1 MANAEG
7 IALNGTCIT
16 WLGHAAFLIETSRGR
31 RLVMD
36 PFLTHN
42 PMCPDGFRHIDAA
55 DVITVSHGHSDHMED
70 AAAIGQRTGAPI
82 VANYEIAS
90 YLQDVEGAPA
100 TIGMNKGGTV
110 EVAGLRLTMVEAVH
124 SSGIA
129 TPEGQRYGGEAAGFV
144 VELEDGLTLY
154 HAGDT
159 NVFSDMR
166 LIHDLYAPAIALLP
180 IGGHFTMAPKEAA
193 YAVRLLGP
201 QVVIP
206 MHYGTFPPLTG
217 TPAALADLVGDQAR
231 VVALQPGESYA

>member
-7 IALNGTCIT
+7 IALNGTRIT

-42 PMCPDGFRHIDAA
+42 PMCPAALKRVEAA
-55 DVITVSHGHSDHMED
+55 DVVTVSHGHSDHMED
-70 AAAIGQRTGAPI
+70 AADIAKRTGAPI

-90 YLQDVEGAPA
+90 YLRDKEGVPS

-110 EVAGLRLTMVEAVH
+110 EVAGLRLTMVDAVH

-129 TPEGQRYGGEAAGFV
+129 APEGQQYGGEAAGFV

-193 YAVRLLGP
+193 YAVRLLEP
-201 QVVIP
+201 QIVIP

-217 TPAALADLVGDQAR
+217 TPAALADLVGDRTR
-231 VVALQPGESYA
+231 VVALRPGESYA